1 MAPELHTCE
10 TDLKGDSD
18 WWRGTPRDQ
27 VSSCHEMGDPGR
39 QVYYEVNKSM
49 MKQMRN
55 EVRTRRVALVRDEK
69 SKEMKIIWQKIGMI
83 KLVIQ
88 LYLQQ

>member
-1 MAPELHTCE
+1 
-10 TDLKGDSD
+10 
-18 WWRGTPRDQ
+18 
-27 VSSCHEMGDPGR
+27 MGDPGR

-49 MKQMRN
+49 MKHMRN
-55 EVRTRRVALVRDEK
+55 EVRTRRVASVRDEK